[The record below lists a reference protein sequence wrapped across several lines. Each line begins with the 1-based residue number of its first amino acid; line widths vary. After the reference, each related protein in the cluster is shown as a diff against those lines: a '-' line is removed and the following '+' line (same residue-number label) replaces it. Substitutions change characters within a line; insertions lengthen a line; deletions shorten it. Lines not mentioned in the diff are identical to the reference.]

1 MRSLLS
7 ESFCFIFTSSCS
19 AGLLLTIVSKV
30 TKKTLF
36 IRRAWSPKGRFA
48 GENRLSAPVRLH
60 HHSCKIPL
68 TFGQIRFLQSTRY
81 VPFPMFYLGVK
92 PCQFFS
98 RGFFAEGVKLSLS
111 QGLMQRWHK
120 PNLLQ
125 NIKNFAKSNIQHLT
139 SNI

>member
-1 MRSLLS
+1 MRLPF
-7 ESFCFIFTSSCS
+7 FCALFYLKVFVFFIRFHCS

-68 TFGQIRFLQSTRY
+68 TFGQIHFLQSTRY
-81 VPFPMFYLGVK
+81 VPFPMFYIAVK
-92 PCQFFS
+92 PCLVPA
-98 RGFFAEGVKLSLS
+98 RGFFAEGVRFFLS
-111 QGLMQRWHK
+111 QGLMQRWQK
-120 PNLLQ
+120 PCLLQ
-125 NIKNFAKSNIQHLT
+125 NIKNFRNI
-139 SNI
+139 